1 MTSCLFR
8 YSFSTLFCALA
19 IAADVAGPDAV
30 WQPGMQF
37 MKDVH
42 AACDASPRPTFGDCF
57 VDHMQRAGAPPQ
69 AVAFS
74 KLIHNEGYLRD
85 FRRIGKVGVAY
96 VLYPFRANENQG
108 WLLVNGSPGVVD
120 VDDPKL
126 LPQDGWKQDHSY
138 GSVTAGLAKAE
149 LFPGERGGM
158 DDPSSLVFA
167 DGSQEFVVSYRVL
180 NGCHACSSLGYAFY
194 GFDFDSGGKLQG
206 VRYLRFVRTPMDSG
220 TAAAYTPARPIQVAA
235 GRTFTLV
242 LPSNPTTGYSWR
254 LLNAPR
260 SSVVRL
266 VGSEYRPSPSPT
278 LGSGGEEHWTLQP
291 VKSGSTYL
299 KMDYVR
305 SGKDHKDEA
314 AKEIV
319 LSVIVE

>member
-1 MTSCLFR
+1 MTSRVFR
-8 YSFSTLFCALA
+8 YSFPALFCALA
-19 IAADVAGPDAV
+19 IAADVAGPAAV

-42 AACDASPRPTFGDCF
+42 ASCDASKHPNFGECF
-57 VDHMQRAGAPPQ
+57 VEQMQKAGASPQ
-69 AVAFS
+69 AVAFT

-108 WLLVNGSPGVVD
+108 WLLVNGSPEVVD
-120 VDDPKL
+120 VDDPKV
-126 LPQDGWKQDHSY
+126 LPQDGWRQDHSY
-138 GSVTAGLAKAE
+138 GSVTAGLSKAE

-158 DDPSSLVFA
+158 DDPSSMVFA

-180 NGCHACSSLGYAFY
+180 NGCRACSSLGYAFY
-194 GFDFDSGGKLQG
+194 GFDFDSGGELQS
-206 VRYLRFVRTPMDSG
+206 VRYLRFVRTPMDGGG
-220 TAAAYTPARPIQVAA
+220 TPAYTPARPIQVAS

-254 LLNAPR
+254 LLGAQR
-260 SSVVRL
+260 GSIVHL
-266 VGSEYRPSPSPT
+266 VASEYRPPANPAI
-278 LGSGGEEHWTLQP
+278 GSGGEELWTLQP
-291 VKSGSTYL
+291 VKSGATYL

>member
-42 AACDASPRPTFGDCF
+42 AACDASTRPSFGDCF
-57 VDHMQRAGAPPQ
+57 VEQMQRAGAPPQ
-69 AVAFS
+69 AVAFT

-96 VLYPFRANENQG
+96 VLYPFRANENQA
-108 WLLVNGSPGVVD
+108 WLLVNGSPPFVD
-120 VDDPKL
+120 VDDSKA
-126 LPQDGWKQDHSY
+126 LPQDGWRQDHSY
-138 GSVTAGLAKAE
+138 GSVTAGLSKAA
-149 LFPGERGGM
+149 LFPGDRSGM

-180 NGCHACSSLGYAFY
+180 NGCHSCASLGYAFY
-194 GFDFDSGGKLQG
+194 AFDFDPSGKLQA
-206 VRYLRFVRTPMDSG
+206 VKYLRFVRTPMDGG
-220 TAAAYTPARPIQVAA
+220 TAAYTPARPIQVAP
-235 GRTFTLV
+235 GRMFTLV

-254 LLNAPR
+254 LLSAPR
-260 SSVVRL
+260 GSVVRL
-266 VGSEYRPSPSPT
+266 VGSEYRPPASQAI
-278 LGSGGEEHWTLQP
+278 GSGGEEHWTLQP